1 MKEHNYFTEAR
12 VKILNQQM
20 YVAMPLTVISLTLM
34 CVLTTSH
41 ASITFTLPDEI
52 PPEEWF
58 NIFPKVNNISIDQ
71 NTYLTILESNSEDP
85 ISASRYISNGYLQI
99 NGTPGTEFNLTIQ
112 TVDGKYN
119 SSTQLGKLGNCRL
132 GLNSNNG
139 TCVCSDDVK
148 EKKLAGIG
156 CSLFGPYAYRVSGYW
171 VGCTDNKLLSGFC
184 PKGYCNFEL
193 LSNSLYQG
201 IPRTCQA
208 LQNDSLCAPHRTGQ
222 LCGECSEGYTTFYHT
237 ENYVCKECTYGRLGL
252 LIYLVGEVIPLI
264 LFLVVIFLVK
274 LKLTS
279 GLMQSLLL
287 FVQTVTII
295 DHINIPSA
303 VESRSLQIP
312 RSIYMHVISF
322 LSMHFIWPDKVSFC
336 LWNGATVLD
345 NLVFHYVTTLF
356 SILFIALVVLNY
368 RYSQT
373 KLVNLSFVC
382 HGRARSWLK
391 TLVNLVC
398 HGRIMTWLKKH
409 TVPKTTLVHSIS
421 TFLIL
426 FYTQCTVTSFQ
437 ILSHLSVSREE
448 KDTLSVVRWKGNV
461 VLFHKDHLPYAIPA
475 VLMILCFSIPP
486 PLLLIAYPLLWN
498 IKAKLRR
505 TAVMDNDKTAWPIR
519 KFLPLIDSF
528 QGIFRDKCRMFAG
541 LLFLWRLILASIFAF
556 TSVNTIALFFFL
568 SVHAVTRPYKESL
581 YNKIDLLMLANL
593 CIINALSWYIIAEA
607 HNVLISEADRGR
619 VTSSA
624 SSFKLFLLYLPLIY
638 LLGIMIIRI
647 LKKCGITKEHIPC
660 MSYVDPTAPEPDA
673 DNSTSKAEQKWRVSS
688 YIDDFFK
695 RAAEP
700 NITPLRHTQ
709 SVVEIELHAQDTAHE
724 TMNTQ

>member
-1 MKEHNYFTEAR
+1 M
-12 VKILNQQM
+12 KILNQPM

-119 SSTQLGKLGNCRL
+119 SSTQLGKLGNCHL

-139 TCVCSDDVK
+139 TCVCSDDVNEK
-148 EKKLAGIG
+148 ELAGIG
-156 CSLFGPYAYRVSGYW
+156 CSLFGPYTYRVRGYW
-171 VGCTDNKLLSGFC
+171 VGCIDNKLLSGFC

-193 LSNSLYQG
+193 LIYQG

-208 LQNDSLCAPHRTGQ
+208 LENDSLCAPHRTGQ
-222 LCGECSEGYTTFYHT
+222 LCGECSEGYTAFYHT
-237 ENYVCKECTYGRLGL
+237 ENYVCRECTYGRLGL

-345 NLVFHYVTTLF
+345 NLAFHYVTTMF
-356 SILFIALVVLNY
+356 GILFIALVVLNY

-373 KLVNLSFVC
+373 KLVNSFVC
-382 HGRARSWLK
+382 QGRARNWLK

-398 HGRIMTWLKKH
+398 HGRVMTWLKKH

-437 ILSHLSVSREE
+437 ILSSISLSREE
-448 KDTLSVVRWKGNV
+448 SKDTLSVVRWKGNV

-486 PLLLIAYPLLWN
+486 PLLLVAYPLLWN

-505 TAVMDNDKTAWPIR
+505 TAVMDNDKTVWPIR

-528 QGIFRDKCRMFAG
+528 QGVFRDKCRMFAG
-541 LLFLWRLILASIFAF
+541 LLFLWRLILTSIFAF
-556 TSVNTIALFFFL
+556 TSDYTTYFLLNTIALFFFL

-607 HNVLISEADRGR
+607 NNVFISEADRGR

-638 LLGIMIIRI
+638 LLGIMIVKI

-673 DNSTSKAEQKWRVSS
+673 DNSTSKAEQKWRVNT
-688 YIDDFFK
+688 YIDDLFE

-700 NITPLRHTQ
+700 NSTPLRHTQ
-709 SVVEIELHAQDTAHE
+709 SVVEIELHAQDTGQE

>member
-1 MKEHNYFTEAR
+1 
-12 VKILNQQM
+12 
-20 YVAMPLTVISLTLM
+20 MPLTVVSLALV

-58 NIFPKVNNISIDQ
+58 NIFPMVNNISIDQ
-71 NTYLTILESNSEDP
+71 ITSVIYLTILESNSEDP
-85 ISASRYISNGYLQI
+85 ISASRCISNGYLQI

-132 GLNSNNG
+132 GLTSNNG

-156 CSLFGPYAYRVSGYW
+156 CGLYGPYALHRRGSW

-184 PKGYCNFEL
+184 PKGYCDFEL
-193 LSNSLYQG
+193 LFSNSFYRK

-208 LQNDSLCAPHRTGQ
+208 LESDSLCAPHRTGQ
-222 LCGECSEGYTTFYHT
+222 LCGECSEGYTAFYHT
-237 ENYVCKECTYGRLGL
+237 ENYVCRECTYGRWGL

-287 FVQTVTII
+287 FVQTVTIF
-295 DHINIPSA
+295 DRINIPSA
-303 VESRSLQIP
+303 VDSRSLRIP

-345 NLVFHYVTTLF
+345 NLAFHYVTTMF
-356 SILFIALVVLNY
+356 SILFIGLVVLNY
-368 RYSQT
+368 RYSET
-373 KLVNLSFVC
+373 KLVNSFVC
-382 HGRARSWLK
+382 RGRARSWLK
-391 TLVNLVC
+391 TLVC
-398 HGRIMTWLKKH
+398 HGRVMTWLEKH
-409 TVPKTTLVHSIS
+409 AVPKTTLVHCIS

-437 ILSHLSVSREE
+437 ILSYLSLSRQES

-461 VLFHKDHLPYAIPA
+461 VFFHKDHLPYAIPA
-475 VLMILCFSIPP
+475 VLIILCFSIPP

-505 TAVMDNDKTAWPIR
+505 TAVMDNDKTVWPIR

-528 QGIFRDKCRMFAG
+528 QGVFRDKCRMFAG
-541 LLFLWRLILASIFAF
+541 LLFLWRLILVSIFTF
-556 TSVNTIALFFFL
+556 TSDYSTYFLLNTIALFFFL
-568 SVHAVTRPYKESL
+568 SVHAVVRPYKESL
-581 YNKIDLLMLANL
+581 YNKVDLLMLANL

-607 HNVLISEADRGR
+607 NKFLVSEADKGR
-619 VTSSA
+619 VTSPA
-624 SSFKLFLLYLPLIY
+624 SSFKLFLLYLPLFY

-647 LKKCGITKEHIPC
+647 LKKCGITKERIPC

-673 DNSTSKAEQKWRVSS
+673 DNSTTKAEQKWRVSS

-695 RAAEP
+695 RAAKP
-700 NITPLRHTQ
+700 NSTPLCHTQ
-709 SVVEIELHAQDTAHE
+709 SVVEIELHAQDTS
-724 TMNTQ
+724 